1 MKNFTTVLS
10 IILAIAVGVLF
21 YFQFSDKKG
30 KNNLSQQ
37 NNSINNATEGSFKIA
52 YFEMDSIEN
61 QYEYLKDVRNSLR
74 SLEQKKG
81 NELNQLRNAGHA
93 KIMEYQKRS
102 NTMTEQE
109 IAQANQEIMKLDED
123 LKAQEQIKSQ
133 ELQDESIKKIQ
144 EVKKTIEDF
153 LKEYNKDKNYSY
165 ILSSSSDIIY
175 LKDTAYDITKDLIK
189 GLNEAYKKKKKS

>member
-1 MKNFTTVLS
+1 MKNFTPILT
-10 IILAIAVGVLF
+10 IILAVAVAVLF
-21 YFQFSDKKG
+21 YLQFSN
-30 KNNLSQQ
+30 KNKTTTYSST
-37 NNSINNATEGSFKIA
+37 NNTTATNGFKIA
-52 YFEMDSIEN
+52 YFEMDSLEN
-61 QYEYLKDVRNSLR
+61 QYLYLKDVRNSLR
-74 SLEQKKG
+74 ALEQKKG

-93 KIMEYQKRS
+93 KILEYQKRGS
-102 NTMTEQE
+102 SMTEQE
-109 IAQANQEIMKLDED
+109 IAQANEELMKMDNE

-175 LKDTAYDITKDLIK
+175 LKDSAYDITNELIK
-189 GLNEAYKKKKKS
+189 GLNENYKKNKKP

>member
-10 IILAIAVGVLF
+10 IILTIAVAVLF
-21 YFQFSDKKG
+21 YFQFSGKTP
-30 KNNLSQQ
+30 KNNLSKQ
-37 NNSINNATEGSFKIA
+37 NNINNTTDNNFKIA

-61 QYEYLKDVRNSLR
+61 HYEFLKDVRNTLR
-74 SLEQKKG
+74 TLEQKKG

-93 KIMEYQKRS
+93 KIMEYQKRGNS
-102 NTMTEQE
+102 MTEQE
-109 IAQANQEIMKLDED
+109 IAQANEEIMKLDNE

-144 EVKKTIEDF
+144 EVKKTIEAY

-175 LKDTAYDITKDLIK
+175 LKDTAYDITQDIIK
-189 GLNEAYKKKKKS
+189 GLNEEYKKKKKS